1 MWGWQRDDM
10 HVMVCDQL
18 FRFIRGVLKAVAAE
32 AGLVNDQVG
41 DVLDMV
47 DCGWGVV
54 NSLVTFASRCMEPK
68 LDLIDSVRESED
80 GEVGTLDRRDYL
92 VALRSALTLIV
103 GGNGN
108 EVAQLLGRAEVIQSY
123 TLVHLVVE
131 LNLIKS
137 LLEVPSIQ
145 LIVDESFFGQE
156 M

>member
-1 MWGWQRDDM
+1 
-10 HVMVCDQL
+10 
-18 FRFIRGVLKAVAAE
+18 
-32 AGLVNDQVG
+32 
-41 DVLDMV
+41 
-47 DCGWGVV
+47 
-54 NSLVTFASRCMEPK
+54 MEPK

-108 EVAQLLGRAEVIQSY
+108 EVAQLLGGAEVIQSY